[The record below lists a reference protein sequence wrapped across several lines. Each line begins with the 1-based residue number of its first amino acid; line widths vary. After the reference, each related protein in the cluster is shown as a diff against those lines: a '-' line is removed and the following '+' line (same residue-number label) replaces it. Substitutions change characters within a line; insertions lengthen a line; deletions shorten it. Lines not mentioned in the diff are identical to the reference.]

1 MLRRQLLQSLVG
13 LSAASNFGITAH
25 AQSQSIV
32 KIVNG
37 FPPGGVVD
45 LVARRIGEAMPGQ
58 GFPATVIVDNKV
70 GAAGRIACSTVK
82 SAPADGSTLLLSPDT
97 VLSLYPFVYTKLD
110 YDPFKDFVPVSIGA
124 LTTDALAVG
133 PMVPDSVHSLKDF
146 LNWAKNNKT
155 QASYGTPGTGS
166 PLHLL
171 GALLANE
178 SNVAL
183 NHVPYRGAA
192 PGISDLLGGQIAAM
206 IAPTGNFLSGAR
218 AGKLRILA
226 TSSLKRS
233 PFTPEVPTFIEQKY
247 AADYPANE
255 QWFGFFAPAGISS
268 AVLNQTN
275 AAISRALNNKPLVD
289 SLAGFGLVAKSSSS
303 AEMLGLLREQHEK
316 WGGLVKRLGFSAESS

>member
-1 MLRRQLLQSLVG
+1 MLRRQLIQSLFG
-13 LSAASNFGITAH
+13 LSAVSNFGISAH

-58 GFPATVIVDNKV
+58 GFSANVIVDNKV
-70 GAAGRIACSTVK
+70 GAAGRIACSIVK

-133 PMVPDSVHSLKDF
+133 PMVPENVQNLKDF
-146 LNWAKNNKT
+146 LNWAKINKA

-171 GALLANE
+171 GALLASE
-178 SNVAL
+178 SNVPL

-192 PGISDLLGGQIAAM
+192 PGIADLLGGQIAAM

-233 PFTPEVPTFIEQKY
+233 PFTPEVPTFVEQKY
-247 AADYPANE
+247 AADYPASE

-268 AVLNQTN
+268 ATLNQTN
-275 AAISRALNNKPLVD
+275 AAISRALSHKPLID
-289 SLAGFGLVAKSSSS
+289 SLAGFGLIAKSSSS
-303 AEMLGLLREQHEK
+303 AEMGAVLREQYEK
-316 WGGLVKRLGFSAESS
+316 WGGLVKRLGFTAETS